1 MTPRFISH
9 VLTTAAL
16 LVLSAQTSS
25 AQDLRGAPWTV
36 SGFQNNQ
43 SSHWTADLIF
53 TSQAPSG
60 VVRGYFDWVDAN
72 FNWYGREYFTGTLIG
87 GALSIAGVAQA
98 RHPVL
103 GLAFGTVTTTY
114 LGTVN
119 ATGDRIVNGSWAV
132 GTGTWDAERSLE
144 GASYCFGLS
153 ASCECDNEDL
163 RAGCYNSNNVGARLV
178 ALAGSASL
186 AADDLELRVFNLPA
200 STQAILFSGT
210 SQTGVLLGDGQRCV
224 GGSLTRFPVQTAN
237 PAGTFS
243 TSVGLASSGG
253 FVVGQ
258 TAYFQVWYRDP
269 LGPCGK
275 GTNLSNA
282 YQVQVTL

>member
-1 MTPRFISH
+1 MMQRLIGH
-9 VLTTAAL
+9 VLTASTL
-16 LVLSAQTSS
+16 LLLSAQTSN
-25 AQDLRGAPWTV
+25 AQDITGAPWTV
-36 SGFQNNQ
+36 SGFQNDN
-43 SSHWTADLIF
+43 SSHWNADLIF

-60 VVRGYFDWVDAN
+60 ALTGYFDWVDEN
-72 FNWYGREYFTGTLIG
+72 FNWYGREYFTGTLTG
-87 GALSIAGVAQA
+87 GALSIAGVARA
-98 RHPVL
+98 PHPVL
-103 GLAFGTVTTTY
+103 GLAFGTATTTY

-132 GTGTWDAERSLE
+132 GTGTWAAERSIE
-144 GASYCFGLS
+144 GAAYCFGLS

-163 RAGCYNSNNVGARLV
+163 SAGCSNSNSVGASLV
-178 ALAGSASL
+178 ALTGTASL

-200 STQAILFSGT
+200 STQAVLFSGT
-210 SQTGVLLGDGQRCV
+210 TQTGVLLGDGQRCV
-224 GGSLTRFPVQTAN
+224 GGSLTRFPLQTAN
-237 PAGTFS
+237 LAGTFS

-269 LGPCGK
+269 SGPCGK
-275 GTNLSNA
+275 GSNLSNA